1 MSNIKTERIASQI
14 VRELSNIIFTEVKD
28 DKLKNITITSASLTP
43 DLGLAKIYYTFLDDY
58 SRKEIQEELEKASAF
73 LRTKLAETIDIRY
86 TPELRFIYDESIEYG
101 TNIEKILEQINSRW
115 HYGRGYHH

>member
-43 DLGLAKIYYTFLDDY
+43 DLGLANIYYTFLDDY

-101 TNIEKILEQINSRW
+101 TNIEKILEQINSR
-115 HYGRGYHH
+115 

>member
-43 DLGLAKIYYTFLDDY
+43 DLGLAKIYYTFLGNY
-58 SRKEIQEELEKASAF
+58 SREEVQSELEKAASF
-73 LRTKLAETIDIRY
+73 LRTKLAESIDIRH
-86 TPELRFIYDESIEYG
+86 TPELKFIFDESVEYG
-101 TNIEKILEQINSRW
+101 ANIEKILEDINSR
-115 HYGRGYHH
+115 